1 MLRRFT
7 NSSGTTI
14 LTYPFG
20 IEEHQ
25 YSGAGANQQN
35 VYYYFLA
42 GRLLGSLDS
51 NGTQFYLS
59 DAQGSL
65 VSSFTNASGGATM
78 KSNQL
83 FGPYGNNRY
92 SAGSLNTAKG
102 FIGQYNDGTGLDYF
116 NARYYDP
123 IVGVFLSADTAQGNP
138 QGMNPYAYVN
148 GNPETHSDPSG
159 RYLVGPGGQRYYPGV
174 SNSSSVSTKSP
185 APTGSPAP
193 TESSPSVRGIGG
205 SVSGDSRERN
215 AAYWL
220 AFAVAAWRQYTG
232 DKSFAD
238 YAAAQWYLTDQ
249 NGNG

>member
-7 NSSGTTI
+7 TSTSTTI

-51 NGTQFYLS
+51 NGTKFYLT

-65 VSSFTNASGGATM
+65 VSSFTNAAGGATM

-123 IVGVFLSADTAQGNP
+123 MVGVFLSADTVEGNP

-159 RYLVGPGGQRYYPGV
+159 RIPIGPGGQRYYPPV
-174 SNSSSVSTKSP
+174 VPTNNSS
-185 APTGSPAP
+185 
-193 TESSPSVRGIGG
+193 
-205 SVSGDSRERN
+205 
-215 AAYWL
+215 
-220 AFAVAAWRQYTG
+220 
-232 DKSFAD
+232 
-238 YAAAQWYLTDQ
+238 
-249 NGNG
+249 GNGGIS